1 MDTMLVRLK
10 SFDPRRGHIVRRFT
24 YAGIKFHEERG
35 WYRVDKNVAEYLRAV
50 REVAGDEVS
59 QLAFDVCTEEE
70 AKALD
75 TREESEAKVRKAA
88 ADDVRLS
95 PARGEVTTAD
105 LAKAP
110 TRTARKVS

>member
-1 MDTMLVRLK
+1 METMLVRLK
-10 SFDPRRGHIVRRFT
+10 SFDPRRGCVLRRFT

-35 WYRVDKNVAEYLRAV
+35 WYRVDKPVADYV
-50 REVAGDEVS
+50 RVVRQTPGDEVS

-95 PARGEVTTAD
+95 PARGDMTTAD

-110 TRTARKVS
+110 TRSARKA

>member
-1 MDTMLVRLK
+1 MLVRLK
-10 SFDPRRGHIVRRFT
+10 AYDPRRGQVLRRYT
-24 YAGIKFHEERG
+24 YAGIRFHDERG
-35 WYRVDKNVAEYLRAV
+35 WYRVDKSVAEYLKTV
-50 REVAGDEVS
+50 RQVAGDEVS
-59 QLAFDVCTEEE
+59 PLAFDACTEEE

-95 PARGEVTTAD
+95 PARGDLTTAD

-110 TRTARKVS
+110 TRVSRKT

>member
-1 MDTMLVRLK
+1 METMLVRLK
-10 SFDPRRGHIVRRFT
+10 SFDPRRGQMVRRFT

-35 WYRVDKNVAEYLRAV
+35 WYRVEKSVAEYLRSV
-50 REVAGDEVS
+50 RQVAGDEVTP
-59 QLAFDVCTEEE
+59 LAFDVCTEEE

-75 TREESEAKVRKAA
+75 TREASEAKVRKAA

-95 PARGEVTTAD
+95 PARGDMTTAD

-110 TRTARKVS
+110 TRAARKA